1 MRFSHAP
8 SGRWTS
14 GVRVHKTW
22 IAVGC
27 NLARSLQY
35 PTHGCRTSS
44 PASLPVTLFPIG
56 FSPAPPGAG
65 FFVRIDFELPSPSGG
80 GAGGE
85 GGVRLRVRS
94 SDLIYTFPVPE
105 WECLTPLR

>member
-35 PTHGCRTSS
+35 TDAWLPDLLPGC
-44 PASLPVTLFPIG
+44 LPITLSPIG
-56 FSPAPPGAG
+56 LSPAPPGAG

-105 WECLTPLR
+105 WECLTP